1 MPDRLAEAAQILA
14 DTIVVDT
21 LGGAVV
27 HPTPH
32 VTSDTYE
39 ENLVRCGF
47 SALHVTLVSEPSY
60 TPTWEQVQ
68 HALYENLLHFAMSP
82 KLRHIERVEHLY
94 EAKRN
99 GQLGV
104 ILGIQSPSCIGHER
118 ERLRLL
124 HKLGLRSLQLTYME
138 RNLLGDG
145 CLEPENRGLTHFGM
159 QVVRECNRLGI
170 LVDCAH
176 VGIRTTLDAIAESAK
191 PVVISHTAIRAIT
204 DNPRCVTDDQMKAV
218 AAKGGVIGITTYAP
232 FIRNDRPPT
241 LDDYLDH
248 FDYAIG
254 LVGPGHVSFAT
265 DWFDG
270 KTKTNWATPWYY
282 PEVTRGSRYGA
293 LGLTGFSQ
301 RSELPNVVVGLL
313 NRGHRA
319 ADVGNILGGN
329 YIRVLKDVWQ

>member
-32 VTSDTYE
+32 VTSGTYE

-68 HALYENLLHFAMSP
+68 HALYENLLNFAMSP
-82 KLRHIERVEHLY
+82 KLRHIERVEDLY

-138 RNLLGDG
+138 RNFLGDG

-170 LVDCAH
+170 SSIARTSASERRWTRSRSPRSPSSYR
-176 VGIRTTLDAIAESAK
+176 IRPSARSPTT
-191 PVVISHTAIRAIT
+191 
-204 DNPRCVTDDQMKAV
+204 
-218 AAKGGVIGITTYAP
+218 
-232 FIRNDRPPT
+232 
-241 LDDYLDH
+241 
-248 FDYAIG
+248 
-254 LVGPGHVSFAT
+254 
-265 DWFDG
+265 
-270 KTKTNWATPWYY
+270 
-282 PEVTRGSRYGA
+282 
-293 LGLTGFSQ
+293 
-301 RSELPNVVVGLL
+301 
-313 NRGHRA
+313 RA
-319 ADVGNILGGN
+319 ASPTT
-329 YIRVLKDVWQ
+329 R